1 MLNCIFQAR
10 SAKDAEEGLIFM
22 REMTELS
29 EKSTASFKVEVEGV
43 ALISSKPLKV
53 ISAGPAHFGLELTGE
68 VKVVGSATFANP
80 LKACGSLLDVA
91 KYKGKI
97 VIAERGD
104 CTFADKVRKLQKEGA
119 IGVIITDNV
128 PGSSHEKSPLFAMSG
143 DGENDI
149 TIPALFLYSQNA
161 DILSHYI
168 TEDPNAQIALGE
180 YSYLKKYVQELLL
193 EKIGPFIDVIDFT
206 TEADDSVMKAIKP
219 RLTTK
224 TDAPAGKDTLQRD
237 APIRHHWLES
247 IISEFESQLFFVKDT
262 KEQTNPKVVN
272 SLLKKMNLQSDL
284 LTESTIIEG
293 ITKEKDDGEENI
305 GEKLRKHLDIISDRM
320 GSIETI
326 NQLLKDSYANIA
338 STLLVDMTSDK
349 IIQVDKSATQ
359 EEIEYILEDLQKDE
373 FILNSCHLE
382 NTQSENLK
390 IKSSKEADVELVSNV
405 KVNSKI
411 QDKPDPEYTYVP
423 DKGDKCPKQ
432 SKAFIPLGSDC
443 SDASPKSKDDS
454 IFQSSDRLASDG
466 IDQSTDPRIEKPA
479 VKAACIDCPI
489 ENTVRDLVED
499 YPIEGPMR

>member
-1 MLNCIFQAR
+1 
-10 SAKDAEEGLIFM
+10 M

-29 EKSTASFKVEVEGV
+29 EKSTANFKVEVEGV

-80 LKACGSLLDVA
+80 LKACGTLLDVA

-97 VIAERGD
+97 VVAERGD

-161 DILSHYI
+161 DILSYYI

-206 TEADDSVMKAIKP
+206 AEADDSVMKTIKP

-224 TDAPAGKDTLQRD
+224 TDAPVSKDALQRD

-247 IISEFESQLFFVKDT
+247 IISEFESQLFFVKDS
-262 KEQTNPKVVN
+262 KEQSNPKVAN
-272 SLLKKMNLQSDL
+272 SLLKNMNLQSDI
-284 LTESTIIEG
+284 LTESSIIEG
-293 ITKEKDDGEENI
+293 ITKDGGEENI

-338 STLLVDMTSDK
+338 STLLVDITNDK
-349 IIQVDKSATQ
+349 IIHVDNPVTSTE

-373 FILNSCHLE
+373 LILNSCHLS
-382 NTQSENLK
+382 NTGSENFK
-390 IKSSKEADVELVSNV
+390 IKNSEEANVENVSNV
-405 KVNSKI
+405 KVNSNI
-411 QDKPDPEYTYVP
+411 VDEPDPEYTYVP

-432 SKAFIPLGSDC
+432 SKAFISLVNDC
-443 SDASPKSKDDS
+443 NDAS
-454 IFQSSDRLASDG
+454 I
-466 IDQSTDPRIEKPA
+466 DPRIEKLA
-479 VKAACIDCPI
+479 IKAACIDCPS

-499 YPIEGPMR
+499 YQIEGPTR

>member
-1 MLNCIFQAR
+1 
-10 SAKDAEEGLIFM
+10 M

-29 EKSTASFKVEVEGV
+29 EKSTANFKVEVEGV

-80 LKACGSLLDVA
+80 LKACGTLLDVA

-97 VIAERGD
+97 VVAERGD

-161 DILSHYI
+161 DILSYYI

-193 EKIGPFIDVIDFT
+193 EKIGPFVDVIDFT
-206 TEADDSVMKAIKP
+206 TEADDSVMKTIKSHM
-219 RLTTK
+219 TTK
-224 TDAPAGKDTLQRD
+224 TDAPVGDALQRD

-247 IISEFESQLFFVKDT
+247 IISEFESQLFFVKDS

-284 LTESTIIEG
+284 LTESSIIEG
-293 ITKEKDDGEENI
+293 ITKDDGEENI

-338 STLLVDMTSDK
+338 STLLVDMTNDK
-349 IIQVDKSATQ
+349 IIQVEKPATSAQ

-373 FILNSCHLE
+373 LILNSCHLGITDLE
-382 NTQSENLK
+382 K
-390 IKSSKEADVELVSNV
+390 IKNSADVENVSNV

-411 QDKPDPEYTYVP
+411 LEESDPEYTYVP

-432 SKAFIPLGSDC
+432 SKAFISLGNNDC
-443 SDASPKSKDDS
+443 KDASLTSKDDS

-466 IDQSTDPRIEKPA
+466 IDQLNEAIIETLSAKP
-479 VKAACIDCPI
+479 ACIDCSS

-499 YPIEGPMR
+499 YQIEGPTR